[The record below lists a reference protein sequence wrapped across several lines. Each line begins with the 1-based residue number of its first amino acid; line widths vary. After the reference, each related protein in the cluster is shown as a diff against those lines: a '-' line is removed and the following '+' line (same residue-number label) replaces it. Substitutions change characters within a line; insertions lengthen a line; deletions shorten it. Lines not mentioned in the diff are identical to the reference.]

1 MARKVLLGC
10 MAAALALAGCT
21 TAREKPVPSMPTS
34 VASAPKP
41 TPTPVPA
48 VAKTKQRST
57 PRPTP
62 RPTPTPAPARSDLPA
77 MIGGGAK
84 WVDPGR
90 TLVVNRGTPAARQP
104 VPIFR
109 QAGVL
114 AAVRANLA
122 GSPAKPRAEFRRG
135 LLTLTFDSGNNAEI
149 AAAVRSAMNTPDTGA
164 MGVYLN
170 P

>member
-10 MAAALALAGCT
+10 MGAALALAGCT
-21 TAREKPVPSMPTS
+21 TAREKPVPSAPAS
-34 VASAPKP
+34 VAPAPKP
-41 TPTPVPA
+41 APTPAPV
-48 VAKTKQRST
+48 VAKTKPRST
-57 PRPTP
+57 PPPAP
-62 RPTPTPAPARSDLPA
+62 RPATPPAPTRSDLPGL
-77 MIGGGAK
+77 IGGGAT

-90 TLVVNRGTPAARQP
+90 ALVVNRGTPAARQP

-122 GSPAKPRAEFRRG
+122 GSAAKPRAEFRRG
-135 LLTLTFDSGNNAEI
+135 LLTLTFDGGNNAEI
-149 AAAVRSAMNTPDTGA
+149 AAAVRRAMNTPDTGA

>member
-10 MAAALALAGCT
+10 ISAALAFAGCT
-21 TAREKPVPSMPTS
+21 TAREKPAPSTPAS
-34 VASAPKP
+34 VAPAPKPDP
-41 TPTPVPA
+41 TPTPV
-48 VAKTKQRST
+48 VAKTKPRST
-57 PRPTP
+57 PRPAP
-62 RPTPTPAPARSDLPA
+62 RPATAPAPTRSDLPGL
-77 MIGGGAK
+77 IGGGAT

-90 TLVVNRGTPAARQP
+90 TLVVNRGTPGARQP

-122 GSPAKPRAEFRRG
+122 GAPAKPHAEFRRG
-135 LLTLTFDSGNNAEI
+135 VLTLTFDGGDNAEI
-149 AAAVRSAMNTPDTGA
+149 AAAVRRAMNTPDAGA

>member
-1 MARKVLLGC
+1 
-10 MAAALALAGCT
+10 
-21 TAREKPVPSMPTS
+21 
-34 VASAPKP
+34 
-41 TPTPVPA
+41 
-48 VAKTKQRST
+48 
-57 PRPTP
+57 
-62 RPTPTPAPARSDLPA
+62 
-77 MIGGGAK
+77 MIGGDAT

-114 AAVRANLA
+114 AAVRANLS

-135 LLTLTFDSGNNAEI
+135 LLTLTFDGGNNAEI
-149 AAAVRSAMNTPDTGA
+149 AAAVRRAMNTPDTGA
-164 MGVYLN
+164 VGVYLN